1 MAVKT
6 QAVLKAQFMGT
17 DPANHNTDI
26 VDSLGAAASAS
37 TAGLVELATNAEAR
51 AGSSTALGTTPA
63 NVASMFAGLKFI
75 TVDGRN
81 GTGAITATGAVV
93 GDMVIGVAGLTAGA
107 LGSATA
113 SFESVVTV
121 VDQVQQSSAS
131 NLSANDYLVVLR
143 AVA

>member
-6 QAVLKAQFMGT
+6 QADLKSQFQGT
-17 DPANHNTDI
+17 DPNNQNTDI
-26 VDSLGAAASAS
+26 VDSLGASASAT

-63 NVASMFAGLKFI
+63 NVAHMFAGLKFI

-81 GTGAITATGAVV
+81 GAGAITATGAVV
-93 GDMVIGVAGLTAGA
+93 GDVVVGVAGLTAGA
-107 LGSATA
+107 LGAATA
-113 SFESVVTV
+113 GFQSAITV
-121 VDQVQQSSAS
+121 ADQVQQSSAS
-131 NLSANDYLVVLR
+131 DLSANDYLVVLR

>member
-6 QAVLKAQFMGT
+6 QAALKSQFQGT

-26 VDSLGAAASAS
+26 VDSLGATASAS
-37 TAGLVELATNAEAR
+37 AAGLVELATNAEAR
-51 AGSSTALGTTPA
+51 AGSSTALGATPA
-63 NVASMFAGLKFI
+63 NVANMFAGLKFI

-81 GTGAITATGAVV
+81 GAGAITATGAVV
-93 GDMVIGVAGLTAGA
+93 GDAVIGVAGLTAGA
-107 LGSATA
+107 LGAATA
-113 SFESVVTV
+113 SFESAITV
-121 VDQVQQSSAS
+121 ADQVQQSSAS